1 MKLNQNPVLFLK
13 RSLLMASCWETGGDG
28 NFITKLTRISKLFC
42 KNLHRSACWDARLE
56 NIGSPLLNNYI
67 RAAEQHRGGGAG
79 GARLWAQGEYSMVA
93 DRRGN

>member
-1 MKLNQNPVLFLK
+1 MKLNQSPDLLLK
-13 RSLLMASCWETGGDG
+13 RSLLMASCRGTGGDG
-28 NFITKLTRISKLFC
+28 NFITKLMRISELFC
-42 KNLHRSACWDARLE
+42 KNLHYSACWDARLE

-79 GARLWAQGEYSMVA
+79 GARLWARGAFSMVA